1 MFFHAS
7 EEYRQEITRAL
18 DWAGAPD
25 WVYKRMSLKEDTGF
39 TYSNKEDGRSVVVIC
54 QGSCPCE
61 EEDTFDHERFH
72 LTMHIVSA
80 YGIDPQSEEAAYLAG
95 HIRKLVSCD
104 CQECS
109 R

>member
-7 EEYRQEITRAL
+7 EEDREDIMRAL
-18 DWAGAPD
+18 DWVEAPE
-25 WVYKRMSLKEDTGF
+25 WVYERMSLKEDTGF
-39 TYSNKEDGRSVVVIC
+39 TYSNKKEGKSVVVVC

-80 YGIDPQSEEAAYLAG
+80 CGIDHESEEAAYLAG

-104 CQECS
+104 CGNCS